1 MSSAPIRNR
10 ALERSADD
18 ALRRIFG
25 FIAFYSLLILCG
37 FVVLTAACGLTW
49 WVLGTLIPALL
60 HHLKLVVLLLVMLA
74 GIWGVALL
82 VGGILIEPLF
92 RVEKSNPETVRIV
105 TKQDAPELF
114 ELIEETAREV
124 GTSMPK
130 TVYLT
135 PEADACVFFDASY
148 WGLFKGA
155 EKNLS
160 IGAGLMADL
169 SRSEFKAVL
178 AHEFG
183 HVAQSAMRC
192 GSAVWM
198 LNQMIDLLLSSRS
211 RFDGRIDAW
220 AQADSRLW
228 RLFGSAA
235 KRLLRFIRSLVLKRW
250 LRVRKADL
258 SLSRQ
263 MEFDADAA
271 AGRTAGIGN
280 TISMLAKLP
289 VLSRRQTLCGRLL
302 NEFCREKGE
311 LLTDFWG
318 AYRSLENLFERND
331 GVRLSAAQKLAAIPA
346 GFEGSDAWLS
356 LEDVWDTHP
365 AIADRIEALRRLEGG
380 TAENAVQE
388 AGSDAPA
395 MSLIPASMAR
405 TVGAE
410 AVSAVMSAEPKRTA
424 KTNESQET
432 SQFALWAAGEFARYI
447 PPISLAP
454 YIDRDLVEFDL
465 SRAIEN
471 ALAAPQP
478 DPFVPANNADVRQY
492 AAALEDASVLHDILL
507 SRREAEALRYGSI
520 RLVDLHSKNLD
531 EALSQPLAL
540 AEERLQS
547 LEPRVRTIDEAVF
560 KWLYSHEKPADRG
573 AVARAYCDIFYAQS
587 FLSSADALAD
597 RGERLQAWLDRVN
610 EQLLDAKKAEAE
622 VFMKETS
629 ALMDDVTALLPYI
642 DWDAL
647 EDVEDASGLE
657 ELRRTADT
665 FVAKDEKEA
674 EETVETRT
682 LTSFAQNIVHLH
694 EALRLVAR
702 GFIADRVYELRAA
715 GPDMAGPGSTGKEA

>member
-1 MSSAPIRNR
+1 MSSASIRNP
-10 ALERSADD
+10 ALERSADA

-25 FIAFYSLLILCG
+25 FIAFYSLLIFCG
-37 FVVLTAACGLTW
+37 LIVLIAACGLTW
-49 WVLGTLIPALL
+49 WVLGTLIPALFQ
-60 HHLKLVVLLLVMLA
+60 HLKLVVLLLVMLA

-92 RVEKSNPETVRIV
+92 RIEKSSPGRARIV
-105 TKQDAPELF
+105 TKQEAPELF
-114 ELIEETAREV
+114 GLIEETVHEV
-124 GTSMPK
+124 GASMPK
-130 TVYLT
+130 TVYIT
-135 PEADACVFFDASY
+135 PDADACVFFDASY

-160 IGAGLMADL
+160 IGMGLMADL

-192 GSAVWM
+192 GSAVWI
-198 LNQMIDLLLSSRS
+198 LNQMIDALLSSRS
-211 RFDGRIDAW
+211 RFDERIDAW

-235 KRLLRFIRSLVLKRW
+235 KRLLRFIRGLVLKRW
-250 LRVRKADL
+250 IKLKKADL

-271 AGRTAGIGN
+271 AGRTAGITN

-289 VLSRRQTLCGRLL
+289 VLSRRQTLCSRLIAQ
-302 NEFCREKGE
+302 FYREKGE

-318 AYRSLENLFERND
+318 AYRSLEHLFERND
-331 GVRLSAAQKLAAIPA
+331 GVRLSALEPLAMIPA
-346 GFEGSDAWLS
+346 GFEGSDARLS

-365 AIADRIEALRRLEGG
+365 VIADRIEALRRLAGDASEDDAQG
-380 TAENAVQE
+380 AE
-388 AGSDAPA
+388 SHSPA
-395 MSLIPASMAR
+395 MSLIPAALAMA
-405 TVGAE
+405 VGAE
-410 AVSAVMSAEPKRTA
+410 ALSAVTGVDPTRAG
-424 KTNESQET
+424 KTKESRGT
-432 SQFALWAAGEFARYI
+432 SQFAVWAQGEFSRYI
-447 PPISLAP
+447 PPVSLAP
-454 YIDRDLVEFDL
+454 YVDRDLVEFDL
-465 SRAIEN
+465 STAIEN

-478 DPFVPANNADVRQY
+478 DPFIPANDADVRQY
-492 AAALEDASVLHDILL
+492 AAALEDAGALRDILL

-520 RLVDLHSKNLD
+520 RVEDLNSKNLD
-531 EALSQPLAL
+531 EALSQPMAL
-540 AEERLQS
+540 AEEQLQS
-547 LEPRVRTIDEAVF
+547 LEPRVRTLDEAVF
-560 KWLYSHEKPADRG
+560 KWLYSHEKLADRG
-573 AVARAYCDIFYAQS
+573 AVARSYCDIFYAQS
-587 FLSSADALAD
+587 FLSSADTLAD

-642 DWDAL
+642 NWDAL
-647 EDVEDASGLE
+647 EDVEDAAGLQ
-657 ELRRTADT
+657 ELRRTADS
-665 FVAKDEKEA
+665 FVAKDENEA

-694 EALRLVAR
+694 ETLRQAAR

-715 GPDMAGPGSTGKEA
+715 GPDMTGLGSSEEDA

>member
-1 MSSAPIRNR
+1 MSSAPIRNQ
-10 ALERSADD
+10 ALEKSADA

-37 FVVLTAACGLTW
+37 LMVLIAACGLTW

-60 HHLKLVVLLLVMLA
+60 LHLKLVVLLLVMLA
-74 GIWGVALL
+74 GIWGIALL

-92 RVEKSNPETVRIV
+92 RVEKSRPERARIV
-105 TKQDAPELF
+105 TKQEAPELF
-114 ELIEETAREV
+114 GLIEETVHEV
-124 GTSMPK
+124 GASMPK
-130 TVYLT
+130 KVYLT

-160 IGAGLMADL
+160 IGMGLMADL

-192 GSAVWM
+192 GSAVWI
-198 LNQMIDLLLSSRS
+198 LNQMIDALLSSRS
-211 RFDGRIDAW
+211 RFDERIDAW

-235 KRLLRFIRSLVLKRW
+235 RRLLRFIRRLVLNRW
-250 LRVRKADL
+250 IKLKKADL

-271 AGRTAGIGN
+271 AGRTAGIGS

-289 VLSRRQTLCGRLL
+289 VLSRRQTLCSRLIAQ
-302 NEFCREKGE
+302 FYREKGE

-318 AYRSLENLFERND
+318 AYRSIESLFERND
-331 GVRLSAAQKLAAIPA
+331 GVRLSALEPLATIPA
-346 GFEGSDAWLS
+346 GFEGSDARLS

-365 AIADRIEALRRLEGG
+365 VIADRIEALRRLEGDG
-380 TAENAVQE
+380 TENDAQGAE
-388 AGSDAPA
+388 SHSPA
-395 MSLIPASMAR
+395 MSLIPAALAMA
-405 TVGAE
+405 VGAE
-410 AVSAVMSAEPKRTA
+410 ALSAVTGADPTRA
-424 KTNESQET
+424 GKTKESLET
-432 SQFALWAAGEFARYI
+432 SQFAVWAQGEFSRYI

-454 YIDRDLVEFDL
+454 YVDRDLVEFDL
-465 SRAIEN
+465 STAIEN

-478 DPFVPANNADVRQY
+478 DPFFPANDADVRQY
-492 AAALEDASVLHDILL
+492 AAALEDAGALRDILL
-507 SRREAEALRYGSI
+507 GRREAEALRYGSI

-531 EALSQPLAL
+531 EALSQPMAL
-540 AEERLQS
+540 AHERIQS

-560 KWLYSHEKPADRG
+560 KWLYAHEKPADRG

-587 FLSSADALAD
+587 FLSSADMLAD
-597 RGERLQAWLDRVN
+597 RGERLQTWLDRVN

-647 EDVEDASGLE
+647 EDVEDASALQ

-665 FVAKDEKEA
+665 FVAKDENEA

-694 EALRLVAR
+694 EALRQAAR
-702 GFIADRVYELRAA
+702 GFIADRVYALRAG
-715 GPDMAGPGSTGKEA
+715 GPDMTGLGRSGRDA